1 MVGAGRAEAS
11 GDDHAMNTDPPDLLA
26 LNRHRSWLGVLARM
40 QMDRDLRGKFDPS
53 DVVQQTMLEAVRAWP
68 QFRGESPQ
76 ELAAWLRK
84 ILARVLAHQV
94 RDLKRTGKR
103 DLGREVS
110 LEQALAHSSQAL
122 GDMLA
127 AAGTSPS
134 VLADRHERAL
144 ILAEALARLPEDYRE
159 VILLRNLQ
167 GFSHEEIAERLGRGV
182 GAVRM
187 LWVRALARLREE
199 TQRLDA

>member
-1 MVGAGRAEAS
+1 MK
-11 GDDHAMNTDPPDLLA
+11 TDPPDLLA

-40 QMDRDLRGKFDPS
+40 QIDRDLRPKFDPS

-68 QFRGESPQ
+68 QFRGETPQ

-84 ILARVLAHQV
+84 ILARVLAHEV
-94 RDLKRTGKR
+94 RDLKATGKR
-103 DLGREVS
+103 DVGREVS
-110 LEQALAHSSQAL
+110 LDHALANSSRTL
-122 GDMLA
+122 GAMLA
-127 AAGTSPS
+127 AEGTTPS
-134 VLADRHERAL
+134 GLADRHERAL
-144 ILAEALARLPEDYRE
+144 ILAEALSRLPDDYRE

-167 GFSHEEIAERLGRGV
+167 GFSHEQIAERLGRGV

-199 TQRLDA
+199 TEQLDR